1 MRIIEQEDAKSI
13 SPENQYSSELGLDD
27 SIARIDAKKVVII
40 TALILFIKNVLNV
53 VFAVMVFCGVY
64 QWLTGEI
71 DYCRCSRLV
80 QAKRKNNT

>member
-13 SPENQYSSELGLDD
+13 NPENQYSSESGLTD

-64 QWLTGEI
+64 RWLTGEI
-71 DYCRCSRLV
+71 DYCRCPRLV